1 MQSLLTLTCSTPLTL
16 CLLDIHY
23 ALLWAVLCSGAQS
36 LCRII
41 CSMVSGRCRHAT
53 VCVSNQL
60 LPAQLQYT
68 FYLQVCF
75 TFCEHYQIHLLQTKM
90 PDFLRYSNPSLTWP
104 SYNLLWVATYFD
116 WYQICLLAD
125 KWWRVQEKNNGNNA
139 VMTME
144 LQVQEKE
151 KWPSVNFHLR
161 EVIKK
166 NGKKAVR
173 LTAWGGIIDNR

>member
-75 TFCEHYQIHLLQTKM
+75 TFCEHCQIHLLQTKL
-90 PDFLRYSNPSLTWP
+90 PDFFCVT
-104 SYNLLWVATYFD
+104 ATPPLHDHHIIF
-116 WYQICLLAD
+116 C
-125 KWWRVQEKNNGNNA
+125 
-139 VMTME
+139 E
-144 LQVQEKE
+144 LQHIFIDIRFVCWQT
-151 KWPSVNFHLR
+151 SGGGS
-161 EVIKK
+161 KK
-166 NGKKAVR
+166 RTMG
-173 LTAWGGIIDNR
+173 TMQ